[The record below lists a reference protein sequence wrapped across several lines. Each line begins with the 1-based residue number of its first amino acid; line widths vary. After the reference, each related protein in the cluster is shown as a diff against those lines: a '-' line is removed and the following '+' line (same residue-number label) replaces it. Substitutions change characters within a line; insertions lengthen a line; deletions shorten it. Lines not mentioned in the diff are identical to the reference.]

1 LTVTAGSA
9 QADLYR
15 RPAELLQRLI
25 RFDTTNPPG
34 NERECV
40 AFIDGLLRDAGYA
53 TTVLARKPER
63 PNLLARLPGSGAAA
77 PLLLYGHLDVVT
89 TVGQR
94 WRHPP
99 FEGVEADG
107 FVWGRGAVDMKGGVA
122 MMLAAFL
129 RARAEGLAPAG
140 DVIFCALADEEN
152 MSGYGAEWLV
162 NEHAGR
168 FEGARYAI
176 GEFGGFTLH
185 SAGRRFYPVQVGE
198 KQICTLQLAVR
209 GQGGHGAMPVR
220 DGAMARLAKV
230 LRRLDRGRLPVHVT
244 PAVRDMV
251 ETMARALPPPQRLA
265 LRALLRPALTDRIL
279 DRMGDKAR
287 LLDPI
292 LHNTVSPTI
301 LKTTEKFNVI
311 PSEVAVVLDGRL
323 LPGQSPEELIAEL
336 RALAAEE
343 IEVELLRH
351 DAGPAEPDLGMFDT
365 LAGILVEADPGSIAL
380 PLLMPGVTDGRFFS
394 RLGIQTY
401 GFTPMRLPEGF
412 DFWQTVHAADERVPV
427 EAVEF
432 GAQAVYR
439 VLERFG
445 EVK

>member
-1 LTVTAGSA
+1 MTITAGAA
-9 QADLYR
+9 QAELYN
-15 RPAELLQRLI
+15 RPAELLKRLI

-34 NERECV
+34 NERECI
-40 AFIDGLLRDAGYA
+40 AFIDGLLQDAGYE
-53 TTVLARKPER
+53 TTLLARAPER
-63 PNLLARLPGSGAAA
+63 PNLLARLSGRGSAA

-99 FEGVEADG
+99 FEGVEQDG

-122 MMLAAFL
+122 MMLSAFL
-129 RARAEGLAPAG
+129 RAAAERLEPAG

-152 MSGYGAEWLV
+152 MSGYGADWLV
-162 NEHAGR
+162 NEHARR
-168 FEGARYAI
+168 FAGVRYAI

-185 SAGRRFYPVQVGE
+185 NAGRRFYPIQVAE
-198 KQICTLQLAVR
+198 KQICTLRAAVR
-209 GQGGHGAMPVR
+209 GPGGHGSMPIR
-220 DGAMARLAKV
+220 DGAMARLARM
-230 LRRLDRGRLPVHVT
+230 LRRLDGKRLPVHVT
-244 PAVRDMV
+244 PVVRDMV
-251 ETMARALPPPQRLA
+251 EAMAKALPLARALA
-265 LRALLRPALTDRIL
+265 LRALLRPALTDRML
-279 DRMGDKAR
+279 DLMGSQAR

-301 LKTTEKFNVI
+301 LKTTERFNVI
-311 PSEVAVVLDGRL
+311 PSEVAIVLDGRL
-323 LPGQSPEELIAEL
+323 LPGQTPDDLVTEL
-336 RALAAEE
+336 REAVGQELEL
-343 IEVELLRH
+343 EVLRH
-351 DAGPAEPDLGMFDT
+351 DAGPAEPDLAMFDT
-365 LAGILVEADPGSIAL
+365 LAGILAEADPGSIAV

-401 GFTPMRLPEGF
+401 GYTPIRLSKNF

-439 VLERFG
+439 ALKRFG
-445 EVK
+445 SD

>member
-1 LTVTAGSA
+1 VTATTGRALS
-9 QADLYR
+9 DLYA

-40 AFIDGLLRDAGYA
+40 TFIDGLLRDAGYE
-53 TTVLARKPER
+53 TTVLAREPER
-63 PNLLARLPGSGAAA
+63 PNLLARLAGRGAAP

-99 FEGVEADG
+99 FEAVTEDG

-122 MMLAAFL
+122 MMLSAFL
-129 RARAEGLAPAG
+129 RAKASGLEPAG

-152 MSGYGAEWLV
+152 LSGYGADWLV
-162 NEHAGR
+162 REHADR
-168 FEGARYAI
+168 FDGVRYAI

-185 SAGRRFYPVQVGE
+185 HSGRRFYPIQVAE
-198 KQICTLQLAVR
+198 KQVCTLELTVR
-209 GQGGHGAMPVR
+209 GPGGHGSMPVR
-220 DGAMARLAKV
+220 DAATARLAKV
-230 LRRLDRGRLPVHVT
+230 LRRLDRERLPVHPT
-244 PAVRDMV
+244 AVAEDMV
-251 ETMARALPPPQRLA
+251 RTMATSLPLPQRVL
-265 LRALLRPALTDRIL
+265 LRALLMPALTDRVL
-279 DRMGDKAR
+279 DLMGDRAR
-287 LLDPI
+287 MLSAI

-323 LPGQSPEELIAEL
+323 LPGQTPADLIREL
-336 RALAAEE
+336 RALVGEDV
-343 IEVELLRH
+343 EVEVTRH
-351 DAGPAEPDLGMFDT
+351 DPGPSDPDLGLFAT
-365 LAGILVEADPGSIAL
+365 LAGILGEADPGSVAL

-394 RLGIQTY
+394 RLGVQTY
-401 GFTPMRLPEGF
+401 GFLPMKLPPDF
-412 DFWQTVHAADERVPV
+412 DFWRTVHAADERIPV

-432 GAQAVYR
+432 GADAIHKA
-439 VLERFG
+439 LERFG
-445 EVK
+445 EAG